1 MRRLRPTREFHPLAP
16 FFRRRAA
23 HLLRLL
29 TAEERAVVRLMPVL
43 FGGRFR
49 RPGYDKEPPGLVCMP
64 RRRRWGKACEAIDFP
79 PPLGFFAA
87 RPLIRS
93 IVLVPNRGGWQLVLS
108 TTSSLTSDDHRR
120 LDERVQMVRMLL
132 LRHAPRL
139 ELSVEEGALSP
150 ERAFF
155 AGVVGGDALEVSELP
170 VDPVELLEH
179 APTLL
184 SKTLAL
190 IVDTQSPFA
199 RLLPGIELC
208 SPDFFAAAASSDGR
222 LLDLTRQLAEE
233 PTLEELTLASRVVR
247 HASRA
252 RFRALEPQTRRS
264 LSRALGRTIL
274 SARILPAFR
283 PSLEAVLDRARAE
296 ELRDGQEWRIEL
308 DGQTLLSAPSLD
320 ALRARALSESP
331 RLCPSNPEWLRA
343 RSLLGQAGRTT
354 LFIVEPGFVKHLV
367 LTASSA
373 GRLRARRL
381 TADATIR
388 LALSLKA
395 DGRPLEISAKPG
407 ADPVLVARLAQ
418 LASSPVSSGGQF
430 GVQRGDRLLL
440 STGRHVRDVQFNRAL
455 SRPRRLTL
463 LPERSDWLRAL
474 RPPRAVRGMR
484 AVHLLVD
491 AAGPETARAL
501 FVDDAGM
508 LFMEELDRRSF
519 DAWALNT
526 RDLLASVGATLSV
539 SLTPSIA
546 AISGRRQ
553 AQSAETLELEVELDG
568 SGHATVIFEHERFGS
583 AESLG
588 WRALAETVFSRWP
601 PRTRGRV
608 DVRQLRLASQAPDA
622 SPLEV
627 LSIRSRVLRRL
638 AGQVATLGRL
648 LEAA

>member
-1 MRRLRPTREFHPLAP
+1 MRRLRPTREFNPLAP

-29 TAEERAVVRLMPVL
+29 SDEERAVVRLMPVL

-49 RPGYDKEPPGLVCMP
+49 RPGYDKEPPGLACMP

-93 IVLVPNRGGWQLVLS
+93 ILLVPNRGSWQLVL
-108 TTSSLTSDDHRR
+108 TTSTALSNDDRRR

-139 ELSVEEGALSP
+139 ELTIEEGALSP

-155 AGVVGGDALEVSELP
+155 AGLVGGDAPEVSTLP

-184 SKTLAL
+184 AKTLAL
-190 IVDTQSPFA
+190 IVDTESPFA
-199 RLLPGIELC
+199 RLLPGIALC
-208 SPDFFAAAASSDGR
+208 SPDLFAAAASSDGR
-222 LLDLTRQLAEE
+222 LFDLTRQLVAE

-252 RFRALEPQTRRS
+252 RFRALDPRLRRS
-264 LSRALGRTIL
+264 LSRALGKTIL

-283 PSLEAVLDRARAE
+283 PSLEKVLDQSRAAE
-296 ELRDGQEWRIEL
+296 VRDGAEWRIEI
-308 DGQTLLSAPSLD
+308 DGQTLLTAPSLD

-331 RLCPSNPEWLRA
+331 RLCPPNPEWHRA
-343 RSLLGQAGRTT
+343 RWLLEQAGRTT

-381 TADATIR
+381 NADATIR

-407 ADPVLVARLAQ
+407 ADPVLVARLSQ
-418 LASSPVSSGGQF
+418 LSSSPVSSGGQF

-440 STGRHVRDVQFNRAL
+440 STGRHVRDVRFSRAL

-463 LPERSDWLRAL
+463 LPERAEWLRAL

-484 AVHLLVD
+484 AVHLMVD
-491 AAGPETARAL
+491 AAGADTARAV

-508 LFMEELDRRSF
+508 LFMEEIDRRSF
-519 DAWALNT
+519 DAWATNT
-526 RDLLASVGATLSV
+526 RNLLSSIGATLSI
-539 SLTPSIA
+539 SLDPTIA
-546 AISGRRQ
+546 AITGRRQ
-553 AQSAETLELEVELDG
+553 ALAAESLELEVQLDEA
-568 SGHATVIFEHERFGS
+568 GHAVVIFEKERFGS
-583 AESLG
+583 TESLG

-608 DVRQLRLASQAPDA
+608 DVRSITFARQTPDA

-627 LSIRSRVLRRL
+627 LAVRSRVLRRL
-638 AGQVATLGRL
+638 SSHVASLGRL